1 MKRYY
6 LWILAP
12 IFFAFLGGIAA
23 FLVLRERDRDFA
35 LICLGL
41 GIFVSIVY
49 VAYDILS
56 PRTATVEVPPI
67 QYPTV
72 PQIPEIPAGGGA

>member
-23 FLVLRERDRDFA
+23 FLVLRKRDRDFA

-41 GIFVSIVY
+41 GIFISVVRFAIGILESQNTIY
-49 VAYDILS
+49 V
-56 PRTATVEVPPI
+56 
-67 QYPTV
+67 
-72 PQIPEIPAGGGA
+72 IPEGGGEW

>member
-23 FLVLRERDRDFA
+23 FLATRKRDRDFA
-35 LICLGL
+35 FLCLGL
-41 GIFVSIVY
+41 GIFISIAY

-56 PRTATVEVPPI
+56 ARTATVEVPPV

-72 PQIPEIPAGGGA
+72 PQIPEIPAGGGT

>member
-23 FLVLRERDRDFA
+23 FLATRKRDKEFA

-41 GIFVSIVY
+41 GIFVSIVHFAIHIIESQSPVY
-49 VAYDILS
+49 V
-56 PRTATVEVPPI
+56 
-67 QYPTV
+67 
-72 PQIPEIPAGGGA
+72 IPEGGSSTSASCCWWLR